1 MPIRK
6 DLLEYRVNLKK
17 QLKGIKDKD
26 QRKRAAKIAGEE
38 ALKKLKEYMDR
49 QKSPVTG
56 NRFKALKKKTKD
68 GKPTAYPDY
77 KQEVAGNKK
86 ANLKLTGDMIN
97 EIELDYDKDSFTIF
111 IDDPDETAKA
121 YNHNVGDTV
130 AKRNFIPN
138 DARKEK
144 FHRSIR
150 DKYEKKIKDYAKK
163 LPKKKAQDAEKESI
177 KNINIDDFLD
187 AISTRKI
194 TSKITT
200 NEAGLDTVIKTLD
213 IDDFI

>member
-17 QLKGIKDKD
+17 QLKGIKDPA

-38 ALKKLKEYMDR
+38 ALKKIKEYMNKA
-49 QKSPVTG
+49 KSPVTG
-56 NRFKALKKKTKD
+56 RSFAKLSKEYAKTKKKMV
-68 GKPTAYPDY
+68 GNSKP
-77 KQEVAGNKK
+77 
-86 ANLKLTGDMIN
+86 NLQLTGDMIE

-130 AKRNFIPN
+130 KARPFIP
-138 DARKEK
+138 DDSKRQK
-144 FHRSIR
+144 FDGAIR
-150 DKYEKKIKDYAKK
+150 DKYEKKIKDFAKK
-163 LPKKKAQDAEKESI
+163 IPKKSTEDAEKESI
-177 KNINIDDFLD
+177 TNIDIDDFLE
-187 AISTRKI
+187 AISSREIRSTLT
-194 TSKITT
+194 TSDT
-200 NEAGLDTVIKTLD
+200 GLETVIRTLD